1 MRSAVQ
7 RAVGILITAVL
18 GAASYAPV
26 VTTFETA
33 PARPTASIPAL
44 PVTRA
49 LILDLDADRDVFL
62 QDGNRIVGWRNQV
75 EDSPAQFF
83 VHRDRG
89 REVPGSGR
97 PTLRRNVAEAGGHN
111 TVIFEEQELINFHED
126 AFDGCTT
133 GKGYTWFSVMT
144 VYEQHVG
151 LPDVNSFFGNLRN
164 GGNYEGFWGN
174 VEDDNTVWIGSRN
187 SITFGRF
194 DENNPKLLGPELKVG
209 RYHVVVGR
217 MGAGTDTV
225 EIELF
230 VDSPEPVGSVPYPVV
245 PEDDPSRM
253 AIGQER
259 DAWQHPGRESFH
271 GEIAR
276 FLIYERP
283 LNDEELGRM
292 IAHLRDVYGI

>member
-1 MRSAVQ
+1 MAFGLTSCARVGSTSESAS
-7 RAVGILITAVL
+7 AAP
-18 GAASYAPV
+18 AAS
-26 VTTFETA
+26 T
-33 PARPTASIPAL
+33 PAL

-49 LILDLDADRDVFL
+49 LILDLNADRGVFL
-62 QDGNRIVGWRNQV
+62 QDGDRVVGWRNQV
-75 EDSPAQFF
+75 KDSPAQFF

-89 REVPGSGR
+89 REIPGSGR
-97 PTLRRNVAEAGGHN
+97 PTLRRNAAGAGGHN
-111 TVIFEEQELINFHED
+111 AIAFREQELVNFHED
-126 AFDGCTT
+126 EFDACTT

-151 LPDVNSFFGNLRN
+151 LADVNSFFGNLRN
-164 GGNYEGFWGN
+164 SGNYEGFWGS
-174 VEDDNTVWIGSRN
+174 VEDDNSVWIGSRN
-187 SITFGRF
+187 GRTFGRF
-194 DENNPKLLGPELKVG
+194 DENNPKLLGPELEIG
-209 RYHVVVGR
+209 RYYVVAGR

-225 EIELF
+225 DIELF
-230 VDSPEPVGSVPYPVV
+230 VDTPEPAGSVPYPVV

-283 LNDEELGRM
+283 LNDGELERM
-292 IAHLRDVYGI
+292 ITHLREVYGI